1 MVMKKHEIE
10 KENLEAHVDLCAE
23 RYDSLL
29 DKIDRLEHRMSDVE
43 SVTRD
48 ILDKLTQMENRHN
61 SVWFKTGGVVISL
74 LLASIGFL
82 LATYVLV

>member
-1 MVMKKHEIE
+1 MKHAIE

-43 SVTRD
+43 LVTRD
-48 ILDKLTQMENRHN
+48 ILNKLTQMENRQHYN
-61 SVWFKTGGVVISL
+61 WLKTAGFTIGL
-74 LLASIGFL
+74 LLSIVGFL
-82 LATYVLV
+82 IVNFAL

>member
-1 MVMKKHEIE
+1 MKKHQIE

-48 ILDKLTQMENRHN
+48 ILNKLIQLENRHN
-61 SVWFKTGGVVISL
+61 TLWFKTAGVVIGL
-74 LLASIGFL
+74 LVASIGFL
-82 LATYVLV
+82 LSSYVLV